1 MDVNIVKLKKYAQ
14 NCSVLYVE
22 DDELI
27 RTQTASFL
35 NRFFPNVVQAEDG
48 QIGLENYKEKKFDI
62 VITDINMPNLNGID
76 MIKAIKKV
84 NQEQIILV
92 TSAHND
98 SKYLVE
104 LINAGV
110 MHFALKPFDNKQF
123 LYTLYKI
130 AKELNFSKE
139 KESLRKKF
147 QLIINQVKVGIAV
160 LKDNKIDIVNK
171 AFLNIGDF
179 DSVETLKL
187 EMPNIG
193 ILFEKAS
200 HCISATTN
208 GELIE
213 ELEKTKKEDHKVRII
228 KDSNTYEYQIEITKT
243 EEDNSCILTF
253 TDITAIHNSLNSDEH
268 TKLPSKKFVIE
279 KIELLKQLK
288 SELNVIILSIN
299 HYESITQWYGKNKAK
314 NLEIIFSETL
324 KHIIAKYLPDTFIG
338 YFGENKFVIIP
349 NEDNIESFYKALK
362 NINISSFEF
371 FKNHDNSEIKFNPS
385 ISIKNE
391 KLNTNKNLIE
401 IEVDLI
407 NAFDLL
413 N

>member
-1 MDVNIVKLKKYAQ
+1 
-14 NCSVLYVE
+14 
-22 DDELI
+22 
-27 RTQTASFL
+27 
-35 NRFFPNVVQAEDG
+35 
-48 QIGLENYKEKKFDI
+48 
-62 VITDINMPNLNGID
+62 MPNLNGID
-76 MIKAIKKV
+76 MIKAIKEV

-130 AKELNFSKE
+130 AKELNFYKE

-147 QLIINQVKVGIAV
+147 QLIINQVKVGIV
-160 LKDNKIDIVNK
+160 VIKDNKIDIANK
-171 AFLNIGDF
+171 AFLNIGNF
-179 DSVETLKL
+179 NSVETLKL
-187 EMPNIG
+187 EMPDIG

-208 GELIE
+208 SAFIE

-228 KDSNTYEYQIEITKT
+228 KDSNTYEYQIEITKI
-243 EEDNSCILTF
+243 EEDNSSILTF

-288 SELNVIILSIN
+288 SELSVIILSIN

-349 NEDNIESFYKALK
+349 NEDNIESFYKALE

-385 ISIKNE
+385 ISIK
-391 KLNTNKNLIE
+391 K
-401 IEVDLI
+401 
-407 NAFDLL
+407 
-413 N
+413 